1 MQNTP
6 FSTNKTLNING
17 RLIDL
22 GIPKVMGVLNV
33 TPDSFY
39 DGGQFLSESS
49 ILEHAEKMLSEG
61 ADFID
66 VGGYSS
72 RPGAAD
78 ISPAEE
84 KERSVK
90 AISSIV
96 RNFPGTIISIDTFR
110 SSVAEA
116 AVDAGASMVNDIS
129 GGNPDQEMFQTVSR
143 LKVPY
148 ILMHMK
154 GNPQTM
160 DGLTQY
166 TNLMKELIDYF
177 HEKIHAIRPF
187 EVKDIIIDPGF
198 GFSKTLEQNFNILN
212 NLEKLS
218 ILGKPVLVGLSR
230 KSMIWK
236 TLEVQPTGAL
246 NGTTALNTM
255 ALLKGA
261 DILRV
266 HDVREAREVIKLFTS
281 LQVNVSR

>member
-1 MQNTP
+1 VQNTP

-22 GIPKVMGVLNV
+22 STPKVMGVLNV

-39 DGGQFLSESS
+39 DGGQFLSETS
-49 ILEHAEKMLSEG
+49 ILEHVGKMLTDG

-84 KERSVK
+84 QDRSVK
-90 AISSIV
+90 AISAIV
-96 RNFPGTIISIDTFR
+96 KSFPGAILSIDTFR

-116 AVDAGASMVNDIS
+116 AVDAGASFINDIA
-129 GGNPDQEMFQTVSR
+129 GGNLDPEMFQTVAR

-154 GNPQTM
+154 GTPQTM
-160 DGLTQY
+160 SSQTEYNHL
-166 TNLMKELIDYF
+166 LREVIDYF
-177 HEKIHAIRPF
+177 HEKIYQLRQLDI
-187 EVKDIIIDPGF
+187 KDMIIDPGF
-198 GFSKTLEQNFNILN
+198 GFSKTIEQNFNILQ
-212 NLEKLS
+212 NLEKFS
-218 ILGKPVLVGLSR
+218 ILGKPVVVGLSR

-236 TLEVQPTGAL
+236 TLEIEPEGAL

-281 LQVNVSR
+281 MQVNVNT